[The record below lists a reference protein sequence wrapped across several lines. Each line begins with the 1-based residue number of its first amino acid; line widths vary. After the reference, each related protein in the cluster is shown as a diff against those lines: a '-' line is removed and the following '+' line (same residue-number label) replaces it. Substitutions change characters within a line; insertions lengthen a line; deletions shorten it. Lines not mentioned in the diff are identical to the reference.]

1 MFSHTLPYAEWVK
14 PELRES
20 FPGLGVGADEFMIN
34 AALKL
39 YDIQA
44 AFTTRYYKSVTS

>member
-1 MFSHTLPYAEWVK
+1 MYPHILPHTEWVK

-20 FPGLGVGADEFMIN
+20 FPELGVGTDEFMIN

-39 YDIQA
+39 YGIQA
-44 AFTTRYYKSVTS
+44 AFTT